1 MTEPLNLKKN
11 RRPSSRSAIGPLV
24 ALVLTV
30 CTILW
35 IPTLFKT
42 VAAPAPPGSAP
53 AQPTSEPDNRVVLVA
68 PRPPAIPP
76 AQPAPSAK
84 APLID
89 QLNASLPGLG
99 IGPPARIAE
108 TRPQGDRIALVF
120 NAAFRKSLNNLRDVS
135 ALDELTSA
143 LSHRVLDAGFKHLEL
158 RVLDDSGRSQL
169 VDELIQTPPERR
181 PRPEPIDDG
190 VRK

>member
-11 RRPSSRSAIGPLV
+11 RRPSSRSAIGPIV
-24 ALVLTV
+24 ALVLTI

-42 VAAPAPPGSAP
+42 VAAPSSAGGAP
-53 AQPTSEPDNRVVLVA
+53 AQAPAAPDNRVVLVA
-68 PRPPAIPP
+68 PRPPAIPK
-76 AQPAPSAK
+76 AQPAPSGDAS
-84 APLID
+84 LVER
-89 QLNASLPGLG
+89 LNASLPGLG
-99 IGPPARIAE
+99 VSPPARIAE
-108 TRPQGDRIALVF
+108 SHPQGDRIVLVF
-120 NAAFRKSLNNLRDVS
+120 NAAFRKSLNSLRDVS
-135 ALDELTSA
+135 ALDELTGA

-158 RVLDDSGRSQL
+158 RVLDDTGRSQP
-169 VDELIQTPPERR
+169 VDELVQTPPERR